1 MSGDLVI
8 TLADLKEKEALGIVQ
23 ERLDTGEDPMAILD
37 DARKAMEVVGRR
49 FEENTY
55 FIPDLVYSGEIL
67 KVISGILKP
76 RLVKE
81 AERSESLGKV
91 LMGTVAGDIHDIG
104 KNIVTFLLE
113 VNGFEVKDVGV
124 DVPAKKFVEAIQDF
138 EPDVV
143 GLSCLLTVAFDAMKD
158 TITAIREAGLRD
170 RVKIMIGGGVVDE
183 HLVPYVGADGF
194 EQYASGAVTISKKW
208 LGIKPDQKT

>member
-1 MSGDLVI
+1 MAGDLVSI
-8 TLADLKEKEALGIVQ
+8 LADLKEKEALAMVQ
-23 ERLDTGEDPMAILD
+23 ERLDSGDDPMAILD
-37 DARKAMEVVGRR
+37 DARTAMEVVGKR

-67 KVISGILKP
+67 KTISGIIKP
-76 RLVKE
+76 LLVKE
-81 AERSESLGKV
+81 EAKTEKLGKV
-91 LMGTVAGDIHDIG
+91 LVGTVAGDIHDIG

-124 DVPAKKFVEAIQDF
+124 DVPARTFVEAIKEF

-158 TITAIREAGLRD
+158 TITAIQEAGLRD
-170 RVKIMIGGGVVDE
+170 KVKIMIGGGVVDE

-194 EQYASGAVTISKKW
+194 EQYASGAVTLSKKW
-208 LGIKPDQKT
+208 LGIKPE

>member
-1 MSGDLVI
+1 MAGDLAS
-8 TLADLKEKEALGIVQ
+8 TLADLKEKEALAIVQ
-23 ERLDTGEDPMAILD
+23 ERLDSGEDPMAILD
-37 DARKAMEVVGRR
+37 DARRAMEVVGKR

-67 KVISGILKP
+67 KVISDILKP
-76 RLVKE
+76 ELMKE
-81 AERSESLGKV
+81 EKRSKSLGKILV
-91 LMGTVAGDIHDIG
+91 GTVAGDIHDIG

-113 VNGFEVKDVGV
+113 VNGFEVRDMGV
-124 DVPAKKFVEAIQDF
+124 DVPSEKFVEAIKEF

-158 TITAIREAGLRD
+158 TITAIQEAGLRD
-170 RVKIMIGGGVVDE
+170 RVKIMIGGGVVDA

-194 EQYASGAVTISKKW
+194 EQYASGAVTLSKKW
-208 LGIKPDQKT
+208 LGID

>member
-1 MSGDLVI
+1 MAGDLVNL
-8 TLADLKEKEALGIVQ
+8 LADLKEQEALALVR
-23 ERLDTGEDPMAILD
+23 ERIDRGEDPMAVLD
-37 DARKAMEVVGRR
+37 DARAAMEVVGRR

-67 KVISGILKP
+67 KTISEIIKP
-76 RLVKE
+76 LLVKE
-81 AERSESLGKV
+81 KEEADKLGKV
-91 LMGTVAGDIHDIG
+91 LIGTVAGDIHDIG
-104 KNIVTFLLE
+104 KNIVAFLLE
-113 VNGFEVKDVGV
+113 VNGFDVRDIGV
-124 DVPAKKFVEAIQDF
+124 DVPAAKFVEAIKEF

-158 TITAIREAGLRD
+158 TITAIRDAGLRD

-183 HLVPYVGADGF
+183 NLVPYVGADGF

-208 LGIKPDQKT
+208 LGIKTD